1 MIQIYFGYGKG
12 KTTSALGQG
21 MRAKG
26 AGKNVL
32 LVQFLKN
39 NKSSELAVLPFDIF
53 KSPEKLPFNPGKEYQ
68 AWVDSA
74 LSYIKNST
82 CDIIILDEF
91 LDVIDTFVS
100 LNDSLD
106 ILNCLKD
113 KEVIITGH
121 KKIDK
126 LFEKAD
132 YITHMEKVKHPY
144 DLGISARKG
153 IEY

>member
-32 LVQFLKN
+32 LVQF
-39 NKSSELAVLPFDIF
+39 F
-53 KSPEKLPFNPGKEYQ
+53 KSPENLPFNPGKEYQ

-106 ILNCLKD
+106 LLNCLKD

-126 LFEKAD
+126 FFEKAD

-144 DLGISARKG
+144 DLGIGARKG

>member
-53 KSPEKLPFNPGKEYQ
+53 KSPENLPFNPGKEYQ

-91 LDVIDTFVS
+91 LDVIEYDNEEYLILTKF
-100 LNDSLD
+100 NPNIDSD
-106 ILNCLKD
+106 VY
-113 KEVIITGH
+113 E
-121 KKIDK
+121 
-126 LFEKAD
+126 
-132 YITHMEKVKHPY
+132 
-144 DLGISARKG
+144 S
-153 IEY
+153 

>member
-53 KSPEKLPFNPGKEYQ
+53 KSPENLPFNPGKEYQ

-82 CDIIILDEF
+82 CDIII
-91 LDVIDTFVS
+91 VQIKR
-100 LNDSLD
+100 
-106 ILNCLKD
+106 IL
-113 KEVIITGH
+113 H
-121 KKIDK
+121 
-126 LFEKAD
+126 A
-132 YITHMEKVKHPY
+132 
-144 DLGISARKG
+144 
-153 IEY
+153 

>member
-1 MIQIYFGYGKG
+1 M
-12 KTTSALGQG
+12 
-21 MRAKG
+21 
-26 AGKNVL
+26 N
-32 LVQFLKN
+32 
-39 NKSSELAVLPFDIF
+39 
-53 KSPEKLPFNPGKEYQ
+53 
-68 AWVDSA
+68 
-74 LSYIKNST
+74 
-82 CDIIILDEF
+82 IIILDEF

-106 ILNCLKD
+106 LLNCLKD

-126 LFEKAD
+126 FFEKAD

-144 DLGISARKG
+144 DLGIGARKG

>member
-53 KSPEKLPFNPGKEYQ
+53 KSPEKSVFFPF
-68 AWVDSA
+68 
-74 LSYIKNST
+74 
-82 CDIIILDEF
+82 IL
-91 LDVIDTFVS
+91 L
-100 LNDSLD
+100 
-106 ILNCLKD
+106 
-113 KEVIITGH
+113 
-121 KKIDK
+121 
-126 LFEKAD
+126 LF
-132 YITHMEKVKHPY
+132 YLRITHFSHLEV
-144 DLGISARKG
+144 A
-153 IEY
+153 

>member
-21 MRAKG
+21 MRAK
-26 AGKNVL
+26 
-32 LVQFLKN
+32 
-39 NKSSELAVLPFDIF
+39 SSELAVLPFDIF
-53 KSPEKLPFNPGKEYQ
+53 KSPENLPFNPGKEYQ

-126 LFEKAD
+126 FFEKAD

-144 DLGISARKG
+144 DLGIGARKG

>member
-53 KSPEKLPFNPGKEYQ
+53 KSPENYRLTPAKSIKLG
-68 AWVDSA
+68 
-74 LSYIKNST
+74 ST
-82 CDIIILDEF
+82 VHSHISKIQLVILLF
-91 LDVIDTFVS
+91 LMNFS
-100 LNDSLD
+100 
-106 ILNCLKD
+106 
-113 KEVIITGH
+113 
-121 KKIDK
+121 
-126 LFEKAD
+126 
-132 YITHMEKVKHPY
+132 M
-144 DLGISARKG
+144 
-153 IEY
+153 

>member
-53 KSPEKLPFNPGKEYQ
+53 ESPERTHFDSGRRNGYDGPG
-68 AWVDSA
+68 
-74 LSYIKNST
+74 I
-82 CDIIILDEF
+82 
-91 LDVIDTFVS
+91 
-100 LNDSLD
+100 
-106 ILNCLKD
+106 
-113 KEVIITGH
+113 
-121 KKIDK
+121 
-126 LFEKAD
+126 
-132 YITHMEKVKHPY
+132 
-144 DLGISARKG
+144 
-153 IEY
+153 

>member
-53 KSPEKLPFNPGKEYQ
+53 KSPETLPFNPGKEYQ

-74 LSYIKNST
+74 IDYIISSKSNM
-82 CDIIILDEF
+82 IILDEF
-91 LDVIDTFVS
+91 LDVIDSFVPVDKALGILDM
-100 LNDSLD
+100 LNGRE
-106 ILNCLKD
+106 I
-113 KEVIITGH
+113 VITGH
-121 KKIDK
+121 KKVEK

-132 YITHMEKVKHPY
+132 YITFMDKIKHPY
-144 DLGISARKG
+144 DMGVKARKG

>member
-53 KSPEKLPFNPGKEYQ
+53 KSPENLPFNPG
-68 AWVDSA
+68 
-74 LSYIKNST
+74 
-82 CDIIILDEF
+82 
-91 LDVIDTFVS
+91 
-100 LNDSLD
+100 
-106 ILNCLKD
+106 
-113 KEVIITGH
+113 
-121 KKIDK
+121 
-126 LFEKAD
+126 
-132 YITHMEKVKHPY
+132 
-144 DLGISARKG
+144 
-153 IEY
+153 